1 VTAPTAKSFLLA
13 TGVAALVLIVVGA
26 TGALTAAWGYGLLLL
41 SAVGLVAGLG
51 ALSLFVFTDRF
62 DGDALLAAARWAGG
76 LGGFLYGTGAGA
88 LLGFFLFETVQGR
101 MEAKWIVFAPL
112 VVAALVV
119 FDIGFYEKII
129 KTNLATHQ
137 RFRRFLD
144 RQDAEPERM
153 RSQLMDEVVIHRT
166 LYGISPF
173 RWFKHTLILWGF
185 AVMLGLEGLA
195 VCFRE
200 VFPAVFGWH
209 HLWAAGHPVRLV
221 MDFAFDVTGLMILI
235 GCALALA
242 WRVHVNGTDE
252 QKYTDTPTAALLF
265 LVVVTGFW
273 VEGLRL
279 AGLPMGAGA
288 SFVGY
293 ALAATV
299 FSGAD
304 PNGTAYEILWLV
316 HMAVACLFIG
326 YVPVRRLIHT
336 CATPIGRLMQSQTA
350 LLAAKKRGVMQGL
363 LGGSR

>member
-1 VTAPTAKSFLLA
+1 MTTPGTKTVLVG
-13 TGVAALVLIVVGA
+13 TGVAGLVLFIVGA
-26 TGALTAAWGYGLLLL
+26 FGVLTAAWGYGLLLV
-41 SAVGLVAGLG
+41 SAIGLVAAIVVFCLY
-51 ALSLFVFTDRF
+51 VFTDRF
-62 DGDALLAAARWAGG
+62 DGDVLLATARWLGWA
-76 LGGFLYGTGAGA
+76 GGFLYGIGAGA
-88 LLGFFLFETVQGR
+88 LLGYFLYEALQGR
-101 MEAKWIVFAPL
+101 METKWILFAPA
-112 VVAALVV
+112 VVAALVI
-119 FDIGFYEKII
+119 FDIGFYEKIV
-129 KTNLATHQ
+129 KTNLRTHE

-144 RQDAEPERM
+144 RQDAEPEHM
-153 RSQLMDEVVIHRT
+153 RSQFVDEVVMHRT
-166 LYGISPF
+166 LHGISPF

-200 VFPAVFGWH
+200 IFPAVFGWH
-209 HLWAAGHPVRLV
+209 DLWVPGHPVRLV
-221 MDFAFDVTGLMILI
+221 MDFAFDFTGLMILI

-242 WRVHVNGTDE
+242 WRVRVNGTDE

-279 AGLPMGAGA
+279 AGLPIGAGA
-288 SFVGY
+288 AFVGY
-293 ALAATV
+293 ALAMTV

-304 PNGTAYEILWLV
+304 PGGTAYETLWLV
-316 HMAVACLFIG
+316 HMLLACLFIG

-336 CATPIGRLMQSQTA
+336 CATPIGRLMQSQTE